1 MRLTLSNFRYSL
13 LIKPELPR
21 RKKIIS
27 MESQIRL
34 GRIFGIQV
42 GLHYSWLIIAVLI
55 SLSLAGYFSQM
66 HPQWGQSVIWAIS
79 IITAVLFFLSILLH
93 ELAHAAVARGRGL
106 PVNTITLFALGGVA
120 NIEEEPE
127 DPKTEFWMAIVGP
140 GTSALIGAVCLGA
153 ARLAGWMANTDPER
167 PLLSMLVWLGYVN
180 LGLAIFNLIPGF
192 PMDGGRVLRAIAWWI
207 SGSAAKATRV
217 ASISGQLI
225 AIGFIIIGLLQFFNG
240 AGFGGVWLAF
250 IGWFLLSAAKATF
263 FHSELKEKL
272 KGVSVGDLMSP
283 ECALVDGNANLE
295 RFVDEHLL
303 RSPSRCFIV
312 VQGGAPAGLITL
324 NEVKSV
330 ERNLWKFKTTS
341 DVMKP
346 FEDILTVSPNLPAL
360 DAFELIGR
368 NGINQ
373 LPVLE
378 NGALKGII
386 SREQILNYI
395 FMRDELKL

>member
-1 MRLTLSNFRYSL
+1 
-13 LIKPELPR
+13 
-21 RKKIIS
+21 
-27 MESQIRL
+27 MESQIKL
-34 GRIFGIQV
+34 GRIFGIEI

-66 HPQWGQSVIWAIS
+66 HPQWSQGVIWAVSIVTAIS
-79 IITAVLFFLSILLH
+79 FFLAILLH
-93 ELAHAAVARGRGL
+93 ELAHAAVARRRGL

-127 DPKTEFWMAIVGP
+127 DAKTEFWMAIVGP

-153 ARLAGWMANTDPER
+153 ARIAGWTPATDPEG

-192 PMDGGRVLRAIAWWI
+192 PMDGGRVLRSIVWWI
-207 SGSAAKATRV
+207 NGNAAKATRV
-217 ASISGQLI
+217 ASISGQVI
-225 AIGFIIIGLLQFFNG
+225 AIGFIILGLVQFFNG
-240 AGFGGVWLAF
+240 AGFGGLWLAF

-272 KGVSVGDLMSP
+272 KGVTVGDLMAP
-283 ECALVDGNANLE
+283 ECATVDGNENLE
-295 RFVDEHLL
+295 QFVDEHLL

-312 VQGGAPAGLITL
+312 VEGGEPAGLITP

-346 FEDILTVSPNLPAL
+346 LEAILTVPPDMPAL
-360 DAFELIGR
+360 DALELIGK
-368 NGINQ
+368 NGVNQ

-378 NGALKGII
+378 NGKLKGII
-386 SREQILNYI
+386 SREQILNYL
-395 FMRDELKL
+395 FMRDELNV

>member
-1 MRLTLSNFRYSL
+1 
-13 LIKPELPR
+13 
-21 RKKIIS
+21 
-27 MESQIRL
+27 MESQIKL

-66 HPQWGQSVIWAIS
+66 HPQWSQGVIWAVSIVTSIS
-79 IITAVLFFLSILLH
+79 FFLAILLH
-93 ELAHAAVARGRGL
+93 ELAHAAVARRRGL

-127 DPKTEFWMAIVGP
+127 DAKTEFWMAIVGP

-153 ARLAGWMANTDPER
+153 ARLAGWTPATDPEG

-192 PMDGGRVLRAIAWWI
+192 PMDGGRVLRSIVWWI
-207 SGSAAKATRV
+207 SGNAAKATRV
-217 ASISGQLI
+217 ASISGQVI
-225 AIGFIIIGLLQFFNG
+225 AIGFIIFGLLQFFNG
-240 AGFGGVWLAF
+240 AGFGGLWLAF
-250 IGWFLLSAAKATF
+250 IGWFLLTAAKATF

-272 KGVSVGDLMSP
+272 KGVTVGDLMAP
-283 ECALVDGNANLE
+283 ECATVDGNENLE
-295 RFVDEHLL
+295 QFVDEHLL

-312 VQGGAPAGLITL
+312 VEGGEPAGLITP

-346 FEDILTVSPNLPAL
+346 LEAILTVPPDMPAF
-360 DAFELIGR
+360 DALELIGK
-368 NGINQ
+368 NGVNQ

-378 NGALKGII
+378 NGKLKGII
-386 SREQILNYI
+386 SREQILSYL
-395 FMRDELKL
+395 FMRDELNV

>member
-1 MRLTLSNFRYSL
+1 
-13 LIKPELPR
+13 
-21 RKKIIS
+21 
-27 MESQIRL
+27 MESQIKL
-34 GRIFGIQV
+34 GRIFGIEI

-66 HPQWGQSVIWAIS
+66 HPQWSQGVIWAVSIVTAIS
-79 IITAVLFFLSILLH
+79 FFLAILLH
-93 ELAHAAVARGRGL
+93 ELAHAAVARRRGL

-127 DPKTEFWMAIVGP
+127 DAKTEFWMAIVGP

-153 ARLAGWMANTDPER
+153 ARIAGWTPATDPEG

-192 PMDGGRVLRAIAWWI
+192 PMDGGRVLRSIVWWI
-207 SGSAAKATRV
+207 SGNAAKATRV
-217 ASISGQLI
+217 ASISGQVI
-225 AIGFIIIGLLQFFNG
+225 AIGFIILGLVQFFNG
-240 AGFGGVWLAF
+240 AGFGGLWLAF

-272 KGVSVGDLMSP
+272 KGVTVGDLMAP
-283 ECALVDGNANLE
+283 ECATVDGNENLE
-295 RFVDEHLL
+295 QFVDEHLL

-312 VQGGAPAGLITL
+312 VEGGEPAGLITP

-346 FEDILTVSPNLPAL
+346 LEAILTVPPDMPAL
-360 DAFELIGR
+360 DALELIGK
-368 NGINQ
+368 NGVNQ

-378 NGALKGII
+378 NGKLKGII
-386 SREQILNYI
+386 SREQILNYL
-395 FMRDELKL
+395 FMRDELNV

>member
-1 MRLTLSNFRYSL
+1 
-13 LIKPELPR
+13 
-21 RKKIIS
+21 
-27 MESQIRL
+27 MESQIKL

-66 HPQWGQSVIWAIS
+66 HPQWSQGVIWAVSIVTSIS
-79 IITAVLFFLSILLH
+79 FFLAILLH
-93 ELAHAAVARGRGL
+93 ELAHAAVARRRGL

-127 DPKTEFWMAIVGP
+127 DAKTEFWMAIVGP

-153 ARLAGWMANTDPER
+153 ARLAGWTPATDPEG

-192 PMDGGRVLRAIAWWI
+192 PMDGGRVLRSIVWWI
-207 SGSAAKATRV
+207 SGNAAKATRV
-217 ASISGQLI
+217 ASISGQVI
-225 AIGFIIIGLLQFFNG
+225 AIGFIIFGLLQFFNG
-240 AGFGGVWLAF
+240 AGFGGLWLAF

-272 KGVSVGDLMSP
+272 KGVTVGDLMAP
-283 ECALVDGNANLE
+283 ECATVDGNENLE
-295 RFVDEHLL
+295 QFVDEHLL

-312 VQGGAPAGLITL
+312 VEGGEPAGLITP

-346 FEDILTVSPNLPAL
+346 LEAILTVPPDMPAF
-360 DAFELIGR
+360 DALELIGK
-368 NGINQ
+368 NGVNQ

-378 NGALKGII
+378 NGKLKGII
-386 SREQILNYI
+386 SREQILSYL
-395 FMRDELKL
+395 FMRDELNV